1 MIFGMTLATFALV
14 HALISLA
21 DVALGVAV
29 MAQMLRGRAL
39 GAVNAAFL
47 FAAALSSITGFF
59 FPFSAIKIPHIF
71 GVVSL
76 LALALAVVAL
86 YRQRLAG
93 NWRWIFVLCATLTL
107 YFNLYIVVVQ
117 AFRKI
122 SFLQALAP
130 TGSEPPFTIAQIVV
144 ALLLA
149 GLGVLAVRRFHPC

>member
-14 HALISLA
+14 HALISMA
-21 DVALGVAV
+21 DIALGVAV

-39 GAVNAAFL
+39 GATAAAFL

-59 FPFSAIKIPHIF
+59 FPFSAIKVPHIF
-71 GVVSL
+71 GIVSL

-86 YRQRLAG
+86 YRQRLG
-93 NWRWIFVLCATLTL
+93 GKWRWIFVLCATLTL

-117 AFRKI
+117 AFRRI
-122 SFLQALAP
+122 SVLQALAP
-130 TGSEPPFTIAQIVV
+130 SGSEPPLAIAQIVV

-149 GLGVLAVRRFHPC
+149 GLGVLAVRRFHPR